1 MDKTNPLLAMIS
13 QQNAE
18 VVNAT
23 ATKKEFSVTT
33 IPSTPETPP
42 PKPPTPEKATTS
54 KSKQKAGERDWERFS
69 FVCSKEIIQ
78 KVHDISEKEGFTIRD
93 IMELFLLRGIADYEK
108 KNGVAKPKRKKSIE
122 TLL

>member
-1 MDKTNPLLAMIS
+1 M
-13 QQNAE
+13 
-18 VVNAT
+18 
-23 ATKKEFSVTT
+23 TT

-42 PKPPTPEKATTS
+42 PKPLASEEASTT

-93 IMELFLLRGIADYEK
+93 IMELFLQRGISEYEK
-108 KNGVAKPKRKKSIE
+108 KNSVAKPKRKKSVE

>member
-1 MDKTNPLLAMIS
+1 MDKTNPLLAMFS

-23 ATKKEFSVTT
+23 VTKKEPSVTT
-33 IPSTPETPP
+33 IPSAPDTPP
-42 PKPPTPEKATTS
+42 PKPPAPEKAATT

>member
-23 ATKKEFSVTT
+23 VTKKEPSVTT
-33 IPSTPETPP
+33 IPSAPDTPP
-42 PKPPTPEKATTS
+42 PKPPAPEKAATT

-69 FVCSKEIIQ
+69 FVCSKDIIQ

-93 IMELFLLRGIADYEK
+93 IMELFLQRGISEYEK
-108 KNGVAKPKRKKSIE
+108 KNGVAKPKRKKSVE

>member
-13 QQNAE
+13 QQKAK

-23 ATKKEFSVTT
+23 VTNKEPSVTT

-42 PKPPTPEKATTS
+42 PKPPAPEKAATS